1 MNDGKVN
8 DESLAELSGIHSNK
22 MYLYGIK
29 FTLVVS
35 LNRQLHFKNQTI
47 KNPQIYEP
55 GTTTPADYGSQHPPP
70 AHLYSAKGR
79 SQLGIEEEDAEIIAN
94 GVDEVTD
101 AVTNHILG
109 QHTHKDKTVALL
121 LEDIK

>member
-1 MNDGKVN
+1 M
-8 DESLAELSGIHSNK
+8 
-22 MYLYGIK
+22 
-29 FTLVVS
+29 
-35 LNRQLHFKNQTI
+35 
-47 KNPQIYEP
+47 
-55 GTTTPADYGSQHPPP
+55 
-70 AHLYSAKGR
+70 
-79 SQLGIEEEDAEIIAN
+79 GIEEEDAEIIAN

>member
-8 DESLAELSGIHSNK
+8 DESLAELSGTHSNK

-55 GTTTPADYGSQHPPP
+55 GTTTAADYGSQHPPP
-70 AHLYSAKGR
+70 AHLYSAKRR
-79 SQLGIEEEDAEIIAN
+79 SQLGIEEEDAEIIPN
-94 GVDEVTD
+94 RVDEVTD
-101 AVTNHILG
+101 AVTHRILRE
-109 QHTHKDKTVALL
+109 HTHNDITVALL